1 MPEERPGGAAKEDG
15 LEWPP
20 AADSAREFDDL
31 PERCPEL
38 HLVDAGPF
46 DASGETEEP
55 RPRRVGSARGGECR
69 TSIGHDPE
77 DVDQRLD
84 VVDDGRLPEQ
94 PPLYWERRL

>member
-1 MPEERPGGAAKEDG
+1 
-15 LEWPP
+15 
-20 AADSAREFDDL
+20 
-31 PERCPEL
+31 PEL

-55 RPRRVGSARGGECR
+55 RPRRVGSARGGECC

-84 VVDDGRLPEQ
+84 VVDNGRLAEQ
-94 PPLYWERRL
+94 AALDGKRRLVARLSAIALDRIEQRGLLTADVRARTPPH